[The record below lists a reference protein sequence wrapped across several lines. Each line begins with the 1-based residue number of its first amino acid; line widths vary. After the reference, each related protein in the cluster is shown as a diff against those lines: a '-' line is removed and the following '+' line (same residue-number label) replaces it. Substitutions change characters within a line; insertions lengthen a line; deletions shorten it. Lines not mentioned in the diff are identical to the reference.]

1 VPTINNPRAFNMVG
15 TAQRAPLPTLVIA
28 RSIIVR
34 EFRKEWPATDGDPR
48 QAAGDRIEPT
58 LSSLW
63 LPRSVIV
70 VSAFIGPGW
79 LPEQLGSLYKA
90 GAMKMTQTSIT
101 TAGIDTSKAKLD
113 IAVHD
118 RTERWQVANTLSGW
132 RTLVAN
138 LAEAGVTR
146 IGIEA
151 TGGYER
157 GVVEHLRAAGFTV
170 LVLQPMQ
177 VKAFGRVHLRRAK
190 NDALD
195 AVLIAACAAAM
206 HQPRIAPDPRLAE
219 LAGYLTFLEQLEE
232 DIARFKTRL
241 EHTEEPELR
250 RLVNSDIKQ
259 LKERKVTRIRNIAK
273 RLRAHDDLARRFDLV
288 LSVPG
293 IGERTALALLIRMP
307 ELGRISREEAAA
319 LAGLAPFDNDSGKY
333 KGQRHIAGGRGRLRR
348 SLFAAA
354 LPAAFRWNKA
364 LIDLYAR
371 LTAKGKAHNAALIAC
386 ARKLLIYANTVVQR
400 GTPWTETPLSA

>member
-1 VPTINNPRAFNMVG
+1 
-15 TAQRAPLPTLVIA
+15 
-28 RSIIVR
+28 
-34 EFRKEWPATDGDPR
+34 
-48 QAAGDRIEPT
+48 
-58 LSSLW
+58 
-63 LPRSVIV
+63 
-70 VSAFIGPGW
+70 
-79 LPEQLGSLYKA
+79 
-90 GAMKMTQTSIT
+90 MTQINIT
-101 TAGIDTSKAKLD
+101 TAGIDSSKAKLD

-118 RTERWQVANTLSGW
+118 RTERWQVGNTLSGW

-138 LAEAGVTR
+138 LAKAGVTR
-146 IGIEA
+146 VGIEA

-157 GVVEHLRAAGFTV
+157 GVVEHLRAANFTV

-195 AVLIAACAAAM
+195 AVLIAACAAVLD
-206 HQPRIAPDPRLAE
+206 QPRIAPDPRLAE

-241 EHTEEPELR
+241 EHTEESELR

-259 LKERKVTRIRNIAK
+259 LKERKVEQIRNLAR
-273 RLRAHDDLARRFDLV
+273 RLRAHDDLAKRLELV
-288 LSVPG
+288 LSIPG
-293 IGERTALALLIRMP
+293 IGQRTALALLIRMP

-319 LAGLAPFDNDSGKY
+319 LAGLAPFDHDSGKY

-364 LIDLYAR
+364 LIDLYGR
-371 LTAKGKAHNAALIAC
+371 LIAKGKAHNAALIAC

-400 GTPWTETPLSA
+400 GTPWTEKAA

>member
-1 VPTINNPRAFNMVG
+1 
-15 TAQRAPLPTLVIA
+15 
-28 RSIIVR
+28 
-34 EFRKEWPATDGDPR
+34 
-48 QAAGDRIEPT
+48 
-58 LSSLW
+58 
-63 LPRSVIV
+63 
-70 VSAFIGPGW
+70 
-79 LPEQLGSLYKA
+79 
-90 GAMKMTQTSIT
+90 MTQINTT

-132 RTLVAN
+132 RALGTN
-138 LAEAGVTR
+138 LAKAGVTR
-146 IGIEA
+146 VGIEA

-195 AVLIAACAAAM
+195 AVLIAACAAGLD
-206 HQPRIAPDPRLAE
+206 QPRIAPDPRLAE

-232 DIARFKTRL
+232 DIVRFKTRL
-241 EHTEEPELR
+241 EHTEEPGLR

-259 LKERKVTRIRNIAK
+259 LKERKVEQIRNLAR
-273 RLRAHDDLARRFDLV
+273 RLRAHDDLARRFELV
-288 LSVPG
+288 LSIPG

-319 LAGLAPFDNDSGKY
+319 LAGLAPFDHDSGKY

-371 LTAKGKAHNAALIAC
+371 LIAKGKAHNAALIAC

-400 GTPWTETPLSA
+400 GTPWTENAA